1 MALYLCNIYKWLP
14 PSLLLPPKGQEL
26 KNLAQ
31 SGIVAK
37 SPCEA
42 FILLLIKTDH
52 NIAKGE
58 LQSDR

>member
-1 MALYLCNIYKWLP
+1 MASSFPYF
-14 PSLLLPPKGQEL
+14 LPPKKQEL

-37 SPCEA
+37 SLCEA

-52 NIAKGE
+52 NIAQGE
-58 LQSDR
+58 LQSDL